1 MHREHFTANAPGR
14 LVTAPE
20 GHLAYVPDPL
30 PPQFSLEL
38 STINLLADAERA
50 IGELKGVGQRLP
62 NPHLLI
68 NQFLRREA
76 VLSSRIEGTTAGLQQ
91 LLVFETAPSDEPG
104 DSDVR
109 EVANYVAALELGFS
123 LLERLPISLRL
134 IREVHDQLMEGVRGQ
149 EQRPGEFRHVPNLI
163 GHRGATPATA
173 RFVPPPVKE
182 MHAALHD
189 LERYIGEHR
198 DDLPFLIQLALVH
211 YQFEVIHPFMDGNGR
226 VGRLLIALQLRERAY
241 LPQPLLYLSAYFEY
255 HRDAY
260 RDHLLAVSRSG
271 TWTAWIDFFLQGVA
285 EQSIDT
291 VQRSYRLLDLLQR
304 YQSWALAATRS
315 GNLARLVELVF
326 VRPVISIA
334 NVEEWLGV
342 TYSAASRLVAQMID
356 AGILFEVTGRRR
368 DRRFAAREILEIISP
383 PDENLSRVG

>member
-1 MHREHFTANAPGR
+1 MRREDFTADAPGR
-14 LVTAPE
+14 LVVAPE

-30 PPQFSLEL
+30 PPQFALEL
-38 STINLLADAERA
+38 STVNLLADAERA
-50 IGELKGVGQRLP
+50 LGELKGVGQRLP

-68 NQFLRREA
+68 NPFLRREA
-76 VLSSRIEGTTAGLQQ
+76 VLSSRIEGTTTGLQQ
-91 LLVFETAPSDEPG
+91 LLLFETAPSDEPG

-123 LLERLPISLRL
+123 LLEKLPVSLRL
-134 IREVHDQLMEGVRGQ
+134 IREVHERLMQDVRGQ

-163 GHRGATPATA
+163 GHRGATPDTA

-189 LERYIGEHR
+189 LERYIGERR

-226 VGRLLIALQLRERAY
+226 VGRLLTALQLRERAY

-271 TWTAWIDFFLQGVA
+271 TWTEWIDFFLQGVA
-285 EQSIDT
+285 EQSTDT
-291 VQRSYRLLDLLQR
+291 VQRSYQLLDLLQR
-304 YQSWALAATRS
+304 YQSWALSTTRS
-315 GNLARLVELVF
+315 ANLARLVELVL
-326 VRPVISIA
+326 VRPVISIS

-342 TYSAASRLVAQMID
+342 TQPGASRLVQQLVD
-356 AGILFEVTGRRR
+356 RGILEEVTGRQRN
-368 DRRFAAREILEIISP
+368 RRFAALEILEILDAP
-383 PDENLSRVG
+383 EK

>member
-1 MHREHFTANAPGR
+1 MRREDFTANAPGR

-20 GHLAYVPDPL
+20 GHLAYVPNPL
-30 PPQFSLEL
+30 PPEFDLEL
-38 STINLLADAERA
+38 STVNLLADAERA
-50 IGELKGVGQRLP
+50 LGELKGVGQRLP

-68 NQFLRREA
+68 NPFLRREA
-76 VLSSRIEGTTAGLQQ
+76 VLSSRIEGTTTGLQQ
-91 LLVFETAPSDEPG
+91 LLLFETAPSDEPG
-104 DSDVR
+104 DADVR

-123 LLERLPISLRL
+123 LLERLPVSLRL
-134 IREVHDQLMEGVRGQ
+134 IREIHERLMEGVRGQ
-149 EQRPGEFRHVPNLI
+149 EQRPGEFRHIPNLI
-163 GHRGATPATA
+163 GHRGATPDTA

-182 MHAALHD
+182 MHEALHD

-260 RDHLLAVSRSG
+260 RDHLFAVSRSG
-271 TWTAWIDFFLQGVA
+271 TWTQWIDFFLQGVA
-285 EQSIDT
+285 EQSTDT
-291 VQRSYRLLDLLQR
+291 VQRSYQLLDLLQR
-304 YQSWALAATRS
+304 YQSWALAAIRS

-342 TYSAASRLVAQMID
+342 TQPAASRLVQQMVD
-356 AGILFEVTGRRR
+356 RGILEEVTGRQRN
-368 DRRFAAREILEIISP
+368 RRFAALEILEILDAP
-383 PDENLSRVG
+383 EY

>member
-1 MHREHFTANAPGR
+1 MRREDFTANAPGR

-20 GHLAYVPDPL
+20 GHLAYVPNPL
-30 PPQFSLEL
+30 PPEFDLEL
-38 STINLLADAERA
+38 STVNLLADAERA
-50 IGELKGVGQRLP
+50 LGELKGVGQRLP

-68 NQFLRREA
+68 NPFLRREA
-76 VLSSRIEGTTAGLQQ
+76 VLSSRIEGTTTGLQQ
-91 LLVFETAPSDEPG
+91 LLLFETAPSDEPG
-104 DSDVR
+104 DADVR

-123 LLERLPISLRL
+123 LLERLPVSLRL
-134 IREVHDQLMEGVRGQ
+134 IREIHERLMEGVRGQ
-149 EQRPGEFRHVPNLI
+149 EQRPGEFRHIPNLI
-163 GHRGATPATA
+163 GHRGATPDTA

-182 MHAALHD
+182 MHEALHD

-271 TWTAWIDFFLQGVA
+271 TWTQWIDFFLQGVA
-285 EQSIDT
+285 EQSTDT
-291 VQRSYRLLDLLQR
+291 VQRSYQLLDLLQR
-304 YQSWALAATRS
+304 YQSWALAAIRS

-342 TYSAASRLVAQMID
+342 TQPAASRLVQQMVD
-356 AGILFEVTGRRR
+356 RGILEEVTGRQRN
-368 DRRFAAREILEIISP
+368 RRFAALEILEILDAP
-383 PDENLSRVG
+383 EY

>member
-1 MHREHFTANAPGR
+1 MRREDFTADAPGR
-14 LVTAPE
+14 LVVAPE

-30 PPQFSLEL
+30 PPQFALEL
-38 STINLLADAERA
+38 STVNLLADAERA
-50 IGELKGVGQRLP
+50 LGELKGVGQRLP

-68 NQFLRREA
+68 NPFLRREA
-76 VLSSRIEGTTAGLQQ
+76 VLSSRIEGTTTGLQQ
-91 LLVFETAPSDEPG
+91 LLLFESAPSDEPG

-123 LLERLPISLRL
+123 LLEKLPVSLRL
-134 IREVHDQLMEGVRGQ
+134 IREVHERLMQDVRGQ
-149 EQRPGEFRHVPNLI
+149 EQRPGEFRHIPNLI
-163 GHRGATPATA
+163 GHRGATPDTA

-189 LERYIGEHR
+189 LERYIGERR

-271 TWTAWIDFFLQGVA
+271 TWTEWIDFFLQGVA
-285 EQSIDT
+285 EQSTDT
-291 VQRSYRLLDLLQR
+291 VQRSYQLLDLLQR
-304 YQSWALAATRS
+304 YQSWALSTTRS
-315 GNLARLVELVF
+315 ANLARLVELVL
-326 VRPVISIA
+326 VRPVISIS

-342 TYSAASRLVAQMID
+342 TQPGASRLVQQLVD
-356 AGILFEVTGRRR
+356 RGILEEVTGRQRN
-368 DRRFAAREILEIISP
+368 RRFAALEILEILDAP
-383 PDENLSRVG
+383 EK

>member
-1 MHREHFTANAPGR
+1 MRREDFTANAPGR

-20 GHLAYVPDPL
+20 GHLAYVPNPL
-30 PPQFSLEL
+30 PPEFDLEL
-38 STINLLADAERA
+38 STVNLLADAERA
-50 IGELKGVGQRLP
+50 LGELKGVGQRLP

-68 NQFLRREA
+68 NPFLRREA
-76 VLSSRIEGTTAGLQQ
+76 VLSSRIEGTTTGLQQ
-91 LLVFETAPSDEPG
+91 LLLFETAPSDEPG
-104 DSDVR
+104 DADVR

-123 LLERLPISLRL
+123 LLERLPVSLRL
-134 IREVHDQLMEGVRGQ
+134 IREIHERLMEGVRGQ
-149 EQRPGEFRHVPNLI
+149 EQRPGEFRHIPNLI
-163 GHRGATPATA
+163 GHRGATPDTA

-182 MHAALHD
+182 MHEALHD

-271 TWTAWIDFFLQGVA
+271 RWTQWIDFFLQGVA
-285 EQSIDT
+285 EQSTDT
-291 VQRSYRLLDLLQR
+291 VQRSYQLLDLLQR

-342 TYSAASRLVAQMID
+342 TQPAASRLVQQMVD
-356 AGILFEVTGRRR
+356 RGILEEVTGRQRN
-368 DRRFAAREILEIISP
+368 RRFAALEILEILDAP
-383 PDENLSRVG
+383 EY

>member
-1 MHREHFTANAPGR
+1 MHREHFTINAPGR

-30 PPQFSLEL
+30 PPKIDLEL
-38 STINLLADAERA
+38 STVNLLAEAERA
-50 IGELKGVGQRLP
+50 LGELKGVGQRLP
-62 NPHLLI
+62 NPQLFI
-68 NQFLRREA
+68 NPFLRREA

-91 LLVFETAPSDEPG
+91 LLMFEAASSDER
-104 DSDVR
+104 DESDVR

-134 IREVHDQLMEGVRGQ
+134 IRSVHERLMEDVRGQ
-149 EQRPGEFRHVPNLI
+149 EQRPGEFRHIPNLI
-163 GHRGATPATA
+163 GHRGATPDTA
-173 RFVPPPVKE
+173 RFVPHPVKE
-182 MHAALHD
+182 MHAALYD
-189 LERYIGEHR
+189 LERYIGERR

-271 TWTAWIDFFLQGVA
+271 MWTEWTDFFLPGVA
-285 EQSIDT
+285 EQSTDT
-291 VQRSYRLLDLLQR
+291 VQRSYQLLDLLQR

-315 GNLARLVELVF
+315 GNLARLVDLVF
-326 VRPVISIA
+326 VRPVICIA

-342 TYSAASRLVAQMID
+342 TFPAASRLVGQMVD
-356 AGILFEVTGRRR
+356 AGILIEVTGRRR
-368 DRRFAAREILEIISP
+368 DRRFAAHEILEIISP
-383 PDENLSRVG
+383 PDE

>member
-1 MHREHFTANAPGR
+1 MRREDFTANAPGR

-20 GHLAYVPDPL
+20 GHLAYDPNPL
-30 PPQFSLEL
+30 PPEFDLEL
-38 STINLLADAERA
+38 STVNLLADAERA
-50 IGELKGVGQRLP
+50 LGELKGVGQRLP

-68 NQFLRREA
+68 NPFLRREA
-76 VLSSRIEGTTAGLQQ
+76 VLSSRIEGTTTGLQQ
-91 LLVFETAPSDEPG
+91 LLLFETAPSDTPG
-104 DSDVR
+104 DADVR

-123 LLERLPISLRL
+123 LLERLPVSLRL
-134 IREVHDQLMEGVRGQ
+134 IRQIHERLMEGVRGQ
-149 EQRPGEFRHVPNLI
+149 EQRPGEFRHIPNLI
-163 GHRGATPATA
+163 GHRGASPDTA

-182 MHAALHD
+182 MHEALHD

-271 TWTAWIDFFLQGVA
+271 TWTQWIDFFLQGVA
-285 EQSIDT
+285 EQSTDT
-291 VQRSYRLLDLLQR
+291 VQRSYQLLDLLQR

-342 TYSAASRLVAQMID
+342 TQPAASRLVQQMVD
-356 AGILFEVTGRRR
+356 RGILEEVTGRQRN
-368 DRRFAAREILEIISP
+368 RRFAVLEILEIL
-383 PDENLSRVG
+383 DARAY

>member
-1 MHREHFTANAPGR
+1 MRREDFTADAPGR
-14 LVTAPE
+14 LVVAPE

-30 PPQFSLEL
+30 PPQFALEL
-38 STINLLADAERA
+38 STVNLLAGAERA
-50 IGELKGVGQRLP
+50 LGELKGVGQRLP

-68 NQFLRREA
+68 NPFLRREA
-76 VLSSRIEGTTAGLQQ
+76 VLSSRIEGTTTGLQQ
-91 LLVFETAPSDEPG
+91 LLLFETAPSDEPG

-123 LLERLPISLRL
+123 LLEKLPVSLRL
-134 IREVHDQLMEGVRGQ
+134 IREVHERLMQDVRGQ
-149 EQRPGEFRHVPNLI
+149 EQRPGEFRHIPNLI
-163 GHRGATPATA
+163 GHRGAIPDTA

-189 LERYIGEHR
+189 LERYIGERR

-271 TWTAWIDFFLQGVA
+271 TWTEWIDFFLQGVA
-285 EQSIDT
+285 EQSTDT
-291 VQRSYRLLDLLQR
+291 VQRSYQLLDLLQR
-304 YQSWALAATRS
+304 YQSWALSTTRS
-315 GNLARLVELVF
+315 ANLARLVELVL
-326 VRPVISIA
+326 VRPVISIS

-342 TYSAASRLVAQMID
+342 TQPGASRLVQQLVD
-356 AGILFEVTGRRR
+356 RGILEEVTGRQRN
-368 DRRFAAREILEIISP
+368 RRFAALEILEILDAP
-383 PDENLSRVG
+383 EK

>member
-1 MHREHFTANAPGR
+1 MRREDFTANAPGR

-20 GHLAYVPDPL
+20 GHLAYVPNPL
-30 PPQFSLEL
+30 PPEFDLEL
-38 STINLLADAERA
+38 STVNLLADAERA
-50 IGELKGVGQRLP
+50 LGELKGVGQRLP
-62 NPHLLI
+62 NPRLLI
-68 NQFLRREA
+68 NPFLRREA
-76 VLSSRIEGTTAGLQQ
+76 VLSSRIEGTTTGLQQ
-91 LLVFETAPSDEPG
+91 LLLFETAPSDEPG
-104 DSDVR
+104 DADVR

-123 LLERLPISLRL
+123 LLERLPVSLRL
-134 IREVHDQLMEGVRGQ
+134 IRQIHERLMEGVRGQ
-149 EQRPGEFRHVPNLI
+149 EQRPGEFRHIPNLI
-163 GHRGATPATA
+163 GHRGATPDTA

-182 MHAALHD
+182 MHEALHD

-271 TWTAWIDFFLQGVA
+271 TWTQWIDFFLQGVA
-285 EQSIDT
+285 EQSTDT
-291 VQRSYRLLDLLQR
+291 VQRSYQLLDLLQR
-304 YQSWALAATRS
+304 YQSWALAAIRS

-342 TYSAASRLVAQMID
+342 TQPAASRLVQQMVD
-356 AGILFEVTGRRR
+356 RGILEEVTGRQRN
-368 DRRFAAREILEIISP
+368 RRFAALEILEILDAP
-383 PDENLSRVG
+383 E

>member
-1 MHREHFTANAPGR
+1 MRREDFTADAPGR
-14 LVTAPE
+14 LVVAPE

-30 PPQFSLEL
+30 PPQFALEL
-38 STINLLADAERA
+38 STVNLLADAERA
-50 IGELKGVGQRLP
+50 LGELKGVGQRLP

-68 NQFLRREA
+68 NPFLRREA
-76 VLSSRIEGTTAGLQQ
+76 VLSSRIEGTTTGLQQ
-91 LLVFETAPSDEPG
+91 LLLFETAPSDEPG

-123 LLERLPISLRL
+123 LLEKLPVSLRL
-134 IREVHDQLMEGVRGQ
+134 IREVHERLMQDVRGQ
-149 EQRPGEFRHVPNLI
+149 EQRPGEFRHIPNLI
-163 GHRGATPATA
+163 GHRGATPDTA

-189 LERYIGEHR
+189 LERYIGERR

-271 TWTAWIDFFLQGVA
+271 TWTEWIDFFLQGVA
-285 EQSIDT
+285 EQSTDT
-291 VQRSYRLLDLLQR
+291 VQRSYQLLDLLQR
-304 YQSWALAATRS
+304 YQSWALSTTRS
-315 GNLARLVELVF
+315 ANLARLVELVL
-326 VRPVISIA
+326 VRPVISIS

-342 TYSAASRLVAQMID
+342 TQPGASRLVQQLVD
-356 AGILFEVTGRRR
+356 RGILEEVTGRQRN
-368 DRRFAAREILEIISP
+368 RRFAALEILEILDAP
-383 PDENLSRVG
+383 EK

>member
-1 MHREHFTANAPGR
+1 MRREDFTANAPGR

-20 GHLAYVPDPL
+20 GHLAYVPNPL
-30 PPQFSLEL
+30 PPEFDLEL
-38 STINLLADAERA
+38 STVNLLADAERA
-50 IGELKGVGQRLP
+50 LGELKGVGQRLP
-62 NPHLLI
+62 NPRLLI
-68 NQFLRREA
+68 NPFLRREA
-76 VLSSRIEGTTAGLQQ
+76 VLSSRIEGTTTGLQQ
-91 LLVFETAPSDEPG
+91 LLLFETAPSDEPG
-104 DSDVR
+104 DADVR

-123 LLERLPISLRL
+123 LLERLPVSLRL
-134 IREVHDQLMEGVRGQ
+134 IRQIHERLMEGVRGQ
-149 EQRPGEFRHVPNLI
+149 EQRPGEFRHIPNLI
-163 GHRGATPATA
+163 GHRGATPDTA

-182 MHAALHD
+182 MHEALHD

-271 TWTAWIDFFLQGVA
+271 TWTQWIDFFLQGVA
-285 EQSIDT
+285 EQSTDT
-291 VQRSYRLLDLLQR
+291 VQRSYQLLDLLQR
-304 YQSWALAATRS
+304 YQSWALAAIRS

-342 TYSAASRLVAQMID
+342 TQPAASRLVQQMVD
-356 AGILFEVTGRRR
+356 RGILEEVTGRQRN
-368 DRRFAAREILEIISP
+368 RRFAALEILEILDAP
-383 PDENLSRVG
+383 EY

>member
-1 MHREHFTANAPGR
+1 MRREDFTADAPGR
-14 LVTAPE
+14 LVVAPE

-30 PPQFSLEL
+30 PPQFALEL
-38 STINLLADAERA
+38 STVNLLADAERA
-50 IGELKGVGQRLP
+50 LGELKGVGQRLP

-68 NQFLRREA
+68 NPFLRREA
-76 VLSSRIEGTTAGLQQ
+76 VLSSRIEGTTTGLQQ
-91 LLVFETAPSDEPG
+91 LLLFETAPSDEPG

-123 LLERLPISLRL
+123 LLEKLPVSLRL
-134 IREVHDQLMEGVRGQ
+134 IREVHERLMQDVRGQ
-149 EQRPGEFRHVPNLI
+149 EQRPGEFRHIPNLI
-163 GHRGATPATA
+163 GHRGAIPDTA

-189 LERYIGEHR
+189 LERYIGERR

-226 VGRLLIALQLRERAY
+226 VGRLHIALQLRERAY

-271 TWTAWIDFFLQGVA
+271 TWTEWIDFFLQGVA
-285 EQSIDT
+285 EQSTDT
-291 VQRSYRLLDLLQR
+291 VQRSYQLLDLLQR
-304 YQSWALAATRS
+304 YQSWALSTTRS
-315 GNLARLVELVF
+315 ANLARLVELVL
-326 VRPVISIA
+326 VRPVISIS

-342 TYSAASRLVAQMID
+342 TQPGASRLVQQLVD
-356 AGILFEVTGRRR
+356 RGILEEVTGRQRN
-368 DRRFAAREILEIISP
+368 RRFAALEILEILDAP
-383 PDENLSRVG
+383 EK

>member
-1 MHREHFTANAPGR
+1 
-14 LVTAPE
+14 
-20 GHLAYVPDPL
+20 
-30 PPQFSLEL
+30 
-38 STINLLADAERA
+38 
-50 IGELKGVGQRLP
+50 
-62 NPHLLI
+62 
-68 NQFLRREA
+68 
-76 VLSSRIEGTTAGLQQ
+76 VLSSRIEGTTTGLQQ
-91 LLVFETAPSDEPG
+91 LLLFETAPSDEPG

-123 LLERLPISLRL
+123 LLEKLPVSLRL
-134 IREVHDQLMEGVRGQ
+134 IREVHERLMQDVRGQ
-149 EQRPGEFRHVPNLI
+149 EQRPGEFRHIPNLI
-163 GHRGATPATA
+163 GHRGAIPDTA

-189 LERYIGEHR
+189 LERYIGERR

-271 TWTAWIDFFLQGVA
+271 TWTEWIDFFLQGVA
-285 EQSIDT
+285 EQSTDT
-291 VQRSYRLLDLLQR
+291 VQRSYQLLDLLQR
-304 YQSWALAATRS
+304 YQSWALSTTRS
-315 GNLARLVELVF
+315 ANLARLVELVL
-326 VRPVISIA
+326 VRPVISIS

-342 TYSAASRLVAQMID
+342 TQPGASRLVQQLVD
-356 AGILFEVTGRRR
+356 RGILEEVTGRQRN
-368 DRRFAAREILEIISP
+368 RRFAALEILEILDAP
-383 PDENLSRVG
+383 EK

>member
-1 MHREHFTANAPGR
+1 MRPDDFTANAPGR

-30 PPQFSLEL
+30 PPDIDLKPG
-38 STINLLADAERA
+38 TVNLLADAERA
-50 IGELKGVGQRLP
+50 LGELKGVGQRLP

-68 NQFLRREA
+68 NPFLRREA

-91 LLVFETAPSDEPG
+91 LLLFETAPSGERD

-123 LLERLPISLRL
+123 LLERLPVSLRL
-134 IREVHDQLMEGVRGQ
+134 IREVHERLMEGVRGQ
-149 EQRPGEFRHVPNLI
+149 EQRPGEFRHIPNLI

-173 RFVPPPVKE
+173 RFVPPPVNE
-182 MHAALHD
+182 MHAALND
-189 LERYIGEHR
+189 LERYIGER
-198 DDLPFLIQLALVH
+198 GNELPFLIQLALVH

-241 LPQPLLYLSAYFEY
+241 LPQPLLYLSAYFEF

-260 RDHLLAVSRSG
+260 RDHLLAISRSG
-271 TWTAWIDFFLQGVA
+271 TWTQWIDFFLQGVA
-285 EQSIDT
+285 EQSSDT
-291 VQRSYRLLDLLQR
+291 VQRSYQLLDLLQR
-304 YQSWALAATRS
+304 YQAWALAATRS

-334 NVEEWLGV
+334 DVEEWLGV
-342 TYSAASRLVAQMID
+342 TQPAASRLVQQMVD
-356 AGILFEVTGRRR
+356 RGILEEVTGRQRN
-368 DRRFAAREILEIISP
+368 RRFAAREILEILDAP
-383 PDENLSRVG
+383 AK

>member
-1 MHREHFTANAPGR
+1 MRREDFTANAPGR

-20 GHLAYVPDPL
+20 GHLAYVPNPL
-30 PPQFSLEL
+30 PPEFDLEL
-38 STINLLADAERA
+38 STVNLLADAERA
-50 IGELKGVGQRLP
+50 LGELKGVGQRLP

-68 NQFLRREA
+68 NPFLRREA
-76 VLSSRIEGTTAGLQQ
+76 VLSSRIEGTTTGLQQ
-91 LLVFETAPSDEPG
+91 LLLFETAPSDEPG
-104 DSDVR
+104 DADVR

-123 LLERLPISLRL
+123 LLERLPVSLRL
-134 IREVHDQLMEGVRGQ
+134 IREIHERLMEGVRGQ
-149 EQRPGEFRHVPNLI
+149 EQRPGEFRHIPNLI
-163 GHRGATPATA
+163 GHRGATPDTA

-182 MHAALHD
+182 MHEALHD

-271 TWTAWIDFFLQGVA
+271 TWTQWIDFFLQGVA
-285 EQSIDT
+285 EQSTDT
-291 VQRSYRLLDLLQR
+291 VQRSYQLLDLLQR

-342 TYSAASRLVAQMID
+342 TQPAASRLVQQMVD
-356 AGILFEVTGRRR
+356 RGILEEVTGKQRN
-368 DRRFAAREILEIISP
+368 RRFAALEILEILDAP
-383 PDENLSRVG
+383 EY

>member
-1 MHREHFTANAPGR
+1 MRREDFTANAPGR

-20 GHLAYVPDPL
+20 GHLAYVPNPL
-30 PPQFSLEL
+30 PPEFDLEL
-38 STINLLADAERA
+38 STVNLLADAERA
-50 IGELKGVGQRLP
+50 LGELKGVGQRLP

-68 NQFLRREA
+68 NPFLRREA
-76 VLSSRIEGTTAGLQQ
+76 VLSSRIEGTTTGLQQ
-91 LLVFETAPSDEPG
+91 LLLFETAPSDAPG
-104 DSDVR
+104 DADVR

-123 LLERLPISLRL
+123 LLERLPVSLRL
-134 IREVHDQLMEGVRGQ
+134 IRQIHERLMEGVRGQ
-149 EQRPGEFRHVPNLI
+149 EQRPGEFRHIPNLI
-163 GHRGATPATA
+163 GHRGATPDTA

-182 MHAALHD
+182 MHEALHN

-271 TWTAWIDFFLQGVA
+271 TWTQWIDFFLQGVA
-285 EQSIDT
+285 EQSTDT
-291 VQRSYRLLDLLQR
+291 VQRSYQLLDLLQR
-304 YQSWALAATRS
+304 YQSWALAAIRS

-334 NVEEWLGV
+334 NVEERLGV
-342 TYSAASRLVAQMID
+342 TQPAASRLVQQMVD
-356 AGILFEVTGRRR
+356 RGILEEVTGRQRN
-368 DRRFAAREILEIISP
+368 RRFAALEILEILDAP
-383 PDENLSRVG
+383 EY

>member
-1 MHREHFTANAPGR
+1 MRREDFTADAPGR
-14 LVTAPE
+14 LVVAPE

-30 PPQFSLEL
+30 PPQFALEL
-38 STINLLADAERA
+38 STVNLLADAERA
-50 IGELKGVGQRLP
+50 LGELKGVGQRLP

-68 NQFLRREA
+68 NPFLRREA
-76 VLSSRIEGTTAGLQQ
+76 VLSSRIEGTTTGLQQ
-91 LLVFETAPSDEPG
+91 LLLFETAPSDEPG

-123 LLERLPISLRL
+123 LLEKLPVSLRL
-134 IREVHDQLMEGVRGQ
+134 IREVHERLMQDVRGQ

-163 GHRGATPATA
+163 GHRGATPDTA

-189 LERYIGEHR
+189 LERYIGERR

-271 TWTAWIDFFLQGVA
+271 TWTEWIDFFLQGVA
-285 EQSIDT
+285 EQSTDT
-291 VQRSYRLLDLLQR
+291 VQRSYQLLDLLQR
-304 YQSWALAATRS
+304 YQSWALSTTRS
-315 GNLARLVELVF
+315 ANLARLVELVL
-326 VRPVISIA
+326 VRPVISIS

-342 TYSAASRLVAQMID
+342 TQPGASRLVQQLVD
-356 AGILFEVTGRRR
+356 RGILEEVTGRQRN
-368 DRRFAAREILEIISP
+368 RRFAALEILEILDAP
-383 PDENLSRVG
+383 EK

>member
-1 MHREHFTANAPGR
+1 MRREDFTANAPGR

-20 GHLAYVPDPL
+20 GHLAYVPNPL
-30 PPQFSLEL
+30 PPEFDLEL
-38 STINLLADAERA
+38 STVNLLADAERA
-50 IGELKGVGQRLP
+50 LGELKGVGQRLP

-68 NQFLRREA
+68 NPFLRREA
-76 VLSSRIEGTTAGLQQ
+76 VLSSRIEGTTTGLQQ
-91 LLVFETAPSDEPG
+91 LLLFETAPSDEPG
-104 DSDVR
+104 DADVR

-123 LLERLPISLRL
+123 LLERLPVSLRL
-134 IREVHDQLMEGVRGQ
+134 IREIHERLMEGVRGR
-149 EQRPGEFRHVPNLI
+149 EQRPGEFRHIPNLI
-163 GHRGATPATA
+163 GHRGATPDTA

-182 MHAALHD
+182 MHEALHD

-271 TWTAWIDFFLQGVA
+271 TWTQWIDFFLQGVA
-285 EQSIDT
+285 EQSTDT
-291 VQRSYRLLDLLQR
+291 VHRSYQLLDLLQR
-304 YQSWALAATRS
+304 YQSWALAAIRS

-342 TYSAASRLVAQMID
+342 TQPAASRLVQQMVD
-356 AGILFEVTGRRR
+356 RGILEEVTGRQRN
-368 DRRFAAREILEIISP
+368 RRFAALEILEILDAP
-383 PDENLSRVG
+383 E

>member
-1 MHREHFTANAPGR
+1 MRREDFTANAPGR

-20 GHLAYVPDPL
+20 GHLAYVPNPL
-30 PPQFSLEL
+30 PPEFDLEL
-38 STINLLADAERA
+38 STVNLLADAERA
-50 IGELKGVGQRLP
+50 LGELKGVGQRLP

-68 NQFLRREA
+68 NPFLRREA
-76 VLSSRIEGTTAGLQQ
+76 VLSSRIEGTTTGLQQ
-91 LLVFETAPSDEPG
+91 LLLFETAPSDEPG
-104 DSDVR
+104 DADVR

-123 LLERLPISLRL
+123 LLERLPVSLRL
-134 IREVHDQLMEGVRGQ
+134 IREIHERLMEGVRGQ
-149 EQRPGEFRHVPNLI
+149 EQRPGEFRHIPNLI
-163 GHRGATPATA
+163 GHRGATPDTA

-182 MHAALHD
+182 MHEALHD

-271 TWTAWIDFFLQGVA
+271 TWTQWIDFFLQGVA
-285 EQSIDT
+285 EQSTDT
-291 VQRSYRLLDLLQR
+291 VQRSYQLLDLLQR

-342 TYSAASRLVAQMID
+342 TQPAASRLVQQMVD
-356 AGILFEVTGRRR
+356 RGILEEVTGRQRN
-368 DRRFAAREILEIISP
+368 RRFAALEILEILDAP
-383 PDENLSRVG
+383 EY

>member
-1 MHREHFTANAPGR
+1 MRREDFTANAPGR

-20 GHLAYVPDPL
+20 GHLAYVPNPL
-30 PPQFSLEL
+30 PPEFDLEL
-38 STINLLADAERA
+38 STVNLLADAERA
-50 IGELKGVGQRLP
+50 LGELKGVGQRLP

-68 NQFLRREA
+68 NPFLRREA
-76 VLSSRIEGTTAGLQQ
+76 VLSSRIEGTTTGLQQ
-91 LLVFETAPSDEPG
+91 LLLFETAPSDEPG
-104 DSDVR
+104 DADVR

-123 LLERLPISLRL
+123 LLERLPVSLRL
-134 IREVHDQLMEGVRGQ
+134 IREIHERLMEGVRGQ
-149 EQRPGEFRHVPNLI
+149 EQRPGEFRHIPNLI
-163 GHRGATPATA
+163 GHRGATPDTA

-182 MHAALHD
+182 MHEALHD
-189 LERYIGEHR
+189 LELNIGEHR

-241 LPQPLLYLSAYFEY
+241 LPQPLLYLSAHFEY

-260 RDHLLAVSRSG
+260 RDHLFAVSRSG
-271 TWTAWIDFFLQGVA
+271 RWTQWIDFFLQGVA
-285 EQSIDT
+285 EQSTDT
-291 VQRSYRLLDLLQR
+291 VQRSYQLLDLLQR
-304 YQSWALAATRS
+304 YQSWALAAIRS

-342 TYSAASRLVAQMID
+342 TQPAASRLVQQMVD
-356 AGILFEVTGRRR
+356 RGILEEVTGRQRN
-368 DRRFAAREILEIISP
+368 RRFAALEILELLDAP
-383 PDENLSRVG
+383 EY

>member
-1 MHREHFTANAPGR
+1 MRREDFTADAPGR
-14 LVTAPE
+14 LVVAPE

-30 PPQFSLEL
+30 PPQFALEL
-38 STINLLADAERA
+38 STVNLLADAERA
-50 IGELKGVGQRLP
+50 LGELKGVGQRLP

-68 NQFLRREA
+68 NPFLRREA
-76 VLSSRIEGTTAGLQQ
+76 VLSSRIEGTTTGLQQ
-91 LLVFETAPSDEPG
+91 LLLFETAPSDEPG

-123 LLERLPISLRL
+123 LLEKLPVSLRL
-134 IREVHDQLMEGVRGQ
+134 IREVHERLMQDVRGQ
-149 EQRPGEFRHVPNLI
+149 EQRPGEFRHIPNLI
-163 GHRGATPATA
+163 GHRGAIPDTA

-189 LERYIGEHR
+189 LERYIGERR

-271 TWTAWIDFFLQGVA
+271 TWTEWIDFFLQGVA
-285 EQSIDT
+285 EQSTDT
-291 VQRSYRLLDLLQR
+291 VQRSYQLLDLLQR
-304 YQSWALAATRS
+304 YQSWALSTTRS
-315 GNLARLVELVF
+315 ANLARLVELVL
-326 VRPVISIA
+326 VRPVISIS

-342 TYSAASRLVAQMID
+342 TQPGASRLVQQLVD
-356 AGILFEVTGRRR
+356 RGILEEVTGRQRN
-368 DRRFAAREILEIISP
+368 RRFAALEILEILDAP
-383 PDENLSRVG
+383 EK

>member
-1 MHREHFTANAPGR
+1 MRREDFTADAPGR
-14 LVTAPE
+14 LVVAPE

-30 PPQFSLEL
+30 PSQFALEL
-38 STINLLADAERA
+38 STVNLLADAERA
-50 IGELKGVGQRLP
+50 LGELKGVGQRLP

-68 NQFLRREA
+68 NPFLRREA
-76 VLSSRIEGTTAGLQQ
+76 VLSSRIEGTTTGLQQ
-91 LLVFETAPSDEPG
+91 LLLFETAPSDEPG

-123 LLERLPISLRL
+123 LLEKLPVSLRL
-134 IREVHDQLMEGVRGQ
+134 IREVHERLMQDVRGQ
-149 EQRPGEFRHVPNLI
+149 EQRPGEFRHIPNLI
-163 GHRGATPATA
+163 GHRGAIPDTA

-189 LERYIGEHR
+189 LERYIGERR

-271 TWTAWIDFFLQGVA
+271 TWTEWIDFFLQGVA
-285 EQSIDT
+285 EQSTDT
-291 VQRSYRLLDLLQR
+291 VQRSYQLLDLLQR
-304 YQSWALAATRS
+304 YQSWALSTTRS
-315 GNLARLVELVF
+315 ANLARLVELVL
-326 VRPVISIA
+326 VRPVISIS

-342 TYSAASRLVAQMID
+342 TQPGASRLVQQLVD
-356 AGILFEVTGRRR
+356 RGILEEVTGRQRN
-368 DRRFAAREILEIISP
+368 RRFAALEILEILDAP
-383 PDENLSRVG
+383 EK

>member
-1 MHREHFTANAPGR
+1 MRREDFTADAPGR
-14 LVTAPE
+14 LVVAPE

-30 PPQFSLEL
+30 PPQFALEL
-38 STINLLADAERA
+38 STVNLLADAERA
-50 IGELKGVGQRLP
+50 LGELKGVGQRLP

-68 NQFLRREA
+68 NPFLRREA
-76 VLSSRIEGTTAGLQQ
+76 VLSSRIEGTTTGLQQ
-91 LLVFETAPSDEPG
+91 LLLFETAPSDEPG

-123 LLERLPISLRL
+123 LLEKLPVSLRL
-134 IREVHDQLMEGVRGQ
+134 IREVHERLMQDVRGQ
-149 EQRPGEFRHVPNLI
+149 EQRPGEFRHIPNLI
-163 GHRGATPATA
+163 GHRGAIPDTA

-189 LERYIGEHR
+189 LERYIGERR

-271 TWTAWIDFFLQGVA
+271 MWTEWIDFFLQGVA
-285 EQSIDT
+285 EQSTDT
-291 VQRSYRLLDLLQR
+291 VQRSYQLLDLLQR
-304 YQSWALAATRS
+304 YQSWALSTTRS
-315 GNLARLVELVF
+315 ANLARLVELVL
-326 VRPVISIA
+326 VRPVISIS

-342 TYSAASRLVAQMID
+342 TQPGASRLVQQLVD
-356 AGILFEVTGRRR
+356 RGILEEVTGRQRN
-368 DRRFAAREILEIISP
+368 RRFAALEILEILDAP
-383 PDENLSRVG
+383 EK

>member
-1 MHREHFTANAPGR
+1 MRREDFTADAPGR
-14 LVTAPE
+14 LVVAPE

-30 PPQFSLEL
+30 PPQFALEL
-38 STINLLADAERA
+38 STVNLLADAERA
-50 IGELKGVGQRLP
+50 LGELKGVGQRLP

-68 NQFLRREA
+68 NPFLRREA
-76 VLSSRIEGTTAGLQQ
+76 VLSSRIEGTTTGLQQ
-91 LLVFETAPSDEPG
+91 LLLFETAPSDEPG

-123 LLERLPISLRL
+123 LLEKLPVSLCL
-134 IREVHDQLMEGVRGQ
+134 IREVHERLMQDVRGQ
-149 EQRPGEFRHVPNLI
+149 EQRPGEFRHIPNLI
-163 GHRGATPATA
+163 GHRGATPDTA

-189 LERYIGEHR
+189 LERYIGERR

-271 TWTAWIDFFLQGVA
+271 TWTEWIDFFLQGVA
-285 EQSIDT
+285 EQSTDT
-291 VQRSYRLLDLLQR
+291 VQRSYQLLDLLQR
-304 YQSWALAATRS
+304 YQSWALSTTRS
-315 GNLARLVELVF
+315 ANLARLVELVL
-326 VRPVISIA
+326 VRPVISIS

-342 TYSAASRLVAQMID
+342 TQPGASRLVQQLVD
-356 AGILFEVTGRRR
+356 RGILEEVTGRQRN
-368 DRRFAAREILEIISP
+368 RRFAALEILEILDAP
-383 PDENLSRVG
+383 EK